1 MIKPTTKN
9 EVNNCF
15 RRIVILTNYRERCE
29 AELHDRLVNKEKF
42 SEDIFNSAIEKA
54 KSYDIVNDERYAE
67 LYAFSKTQSCRG
79 TQGIEK
85 HFCRMNI
92 DYESIPP
99 VVEILNKAKDKEFN
113 SAVDYLKRHP
123 SKAKDTYAS
132 NVRKL
137 ISRGFSTSLAISAAK
152 FLL

>member
-29 AELHDRLVNKEKF
+29 AELRDRLVNKEKF
-42 SEDIFNSAIEKA
+42 SEDIFLEAIDKA
-54 KSYDIVNDERYAE
+54 KKYDIVNDERYAE
-67 LYAFSKTQSCRG
+67 IYTFCKTQSCRG
-79 TQGIEK
+79 IDGIEK
-85 HFCRMNI
+85 HLKCMKIN
-92 DYESIPP
+92 YEAIPS
-99 VVEILNKAKDKEFN
+99 VVDILNNAKAEEFK
-113 SAVDYLKRHP
+113 SAVNYLKNHP
-123 SKAKDTYAS
+123 SRAKNAYAS

-152 FLL
+152 DLL

>member
-29 AELHDRLVNKEKF
+29 AELYDRLINKEKF
-42 SEDIFNSAIEKA
+42 SEDIFQEAINKA
-54 KSYDIVNDERYAE
+54 KNYDIVNDERYAE
-67 LYAFSKTQSCRG
+67 LYAFCKTQSCRG
-79 TQGIEK
+79 TEGIEK
-85 HFCRMNI
+85 HLSRMKI
-92 DYESIPP
+92 DYESIPS
-99 VVEILNKAKDKEFN
+99 VVEILDKAKEAEYD

-123 SKAKDTYAS
+123 SKSKNAYAS

-137 ISRGFSTSLAISAAK
+137 ISRGFSPSLAISAAK
-152 FLL
+152 DLL